1 MALHVETAGRGP
13 DLVLLHGWGLH
24 GAAFTPL
31 VAQLAARFRIHVV
44 DLPGHGHSR
53 GHALAGLDAAVDA
66 IAGAMPATA
75 LLAGWSFGG
84 LLALRLA
91 VRHPARV
98 RGLALVSATPCFVR
112 RPGWPHAMA
121 PEVLAAFAD
130 GLARDATATLR
141 RFLHLNVQGGP
152 DARSRARELAALLAA
167 RGQPAPAALEAGLAL
182 LRDCDLREEA
192 RNVAVPA
199 TVIHGARDALVP
211 IGAGRWLGATLPRAR
226 LVEIDAAGHLPF
238 VSHAAQ
244 VAQALEALH
253 G

>member
-1 MALHVETAGRGP
+1 MAPHVETVGRGP

-24 GAAFTPL
+24 GAVFAPL
-31 VAQLAARFRIHVV
+31 VERLATRLRLHVV

-53 GHALAGLDAAVDA
+53 GQALAGLDATVDA
-66 IAGAMPATA
+66 IAGAVPANA
-75 LLAGWSFGG
+75 LLAGWSLGG

-98 RGLALVSATPCFVR
+98 RGLALLSATPCFVR

-121 PEVLAAFAD
+121 PETLAAFAD
-130 GLARDATATLR
+130 DLASDAAATLR
-141 RFLHLNVQGGP
+141 RCLHLHVQGGA
-152 DARSRARELAALLAA
+152 DARGRARALATLLASRGPPATAAL
-167 RGQPAPAALEAGLAL
+167 QAGLAL
-182 LRDCDLREEA
+182 LRESDLREEVP
-192 RNVAVPA
+192 RVAVPA
-199 TVIHGARDALVP
+199 TVVHGARDALVP
-211 IGAGRWLGATLPRAR
+211 IGAGRWLAAALPRAR